1 LRQANLPIDE
11 VLQHAPLKRA
21 LSGPQALE
29 LRLPSFLCQKE
40 ACAAD
45 SAAAAD
51 DDDDNDDAEG
61 SMTQEEITL
70 LHLFWLENLQNEVHC
85 AVAKAALLRITT
97 G

>member
-11 VLQHAPLKRA
+11 VLQHAPSKRA
-21 LSGPQALE
+21 LSGPQALG
-29 LRLPSFLCQKE
+29 LRLLSFLCQKE

-51 DDDDNDDAEG
+51 DDDDAEE
-61 SMTQEEITL
+61 SMTQEEIIL
-70 LHLFWLENLQNEVHC
+70 LHLFWLENLQNEVHY
-85 AVAKAALLRITT
+85 AVTKAALLRITT